1 MLDAGKKR
9 WVMIEHLEAALAFA
23 DELGDGATGY
33 LIERA
38 LDEGRSRS
46 IGVTGER
53 MPLSSSHS
61 RRSPGASSTPHAR
74 VRRAPTA

>member
-9 WVMIEHLEAALAFA
+9 RVMIEHLEAALAFA

-53 MPLSSSHS
+53 MLPSSSYS
-61 RRSPGASSTPHAR
+61 RRSPGASRNATRPR
-74 VRRAPTA
+74 